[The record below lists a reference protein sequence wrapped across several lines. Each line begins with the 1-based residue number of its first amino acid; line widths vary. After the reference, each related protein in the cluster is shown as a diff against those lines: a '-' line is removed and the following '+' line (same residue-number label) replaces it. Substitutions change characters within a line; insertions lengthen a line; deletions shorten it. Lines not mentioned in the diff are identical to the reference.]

1 MYIFRTA
8 LNYVISLM
16 KKIETGADYIE
27 SLRGRGLKV
36 HLFGELV
43 DEPVDLEKKKSYAKR
58 LAGIDP
64 KESKS

>member
-1 MYIFRTA
+1 
-8 LNYVISLM
+8 M

-43 DEPVDLEKKKSYAKR
+43 DLEKKKSYAKR

>member
-1 MYIFRTA
+1 
-8 LNYVISLM
+8 M

-43 DEPVDLEKKKSYAKR
+43 DERVDLEKKKSYAKR